1 MWGLYNGNPMKVTLP
16 KLEQAPIKQKII
28 LKFLAKQKDKKVW
41 KYLYNK
47 DREQTIQS
55 KFWALLNDVQKGQ
68 ASTTI

>member
-1 MWGLYNGNPMKVTLP
+1 MKITLP
-16 KLEQAPIKQKII
+16 KLEQAPIRQKII
-28 LKFLAKQKDKKVW
+28 LKFLAKQEDKKLW

-68 ASTTI
+68 ASTTF

>member
-47 DREQTIQS
+47 DRE
-55 KFWALLNDVQKGQ
+55 
-68 ASTTI
+68 